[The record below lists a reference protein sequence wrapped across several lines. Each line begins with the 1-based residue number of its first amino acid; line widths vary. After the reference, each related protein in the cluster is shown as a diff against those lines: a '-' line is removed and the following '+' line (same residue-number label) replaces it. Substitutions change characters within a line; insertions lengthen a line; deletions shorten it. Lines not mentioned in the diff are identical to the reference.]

1 MKRLSLALLLAGC
14 GSSRVEDRV
23 CAAVEAAVT
32 GPNAAVDVREDFTVV
47 SVTHPD
53 GTGDRIYAESV
64 AYTGCDGV
72 LTNADGAHATGH
84 SVAHVAGRG
93 EGDSGSVYV
102 EITHPCDLVRYDQG
116 YTATCGWVTPKD

>member
-1 MKRLSLALLLAGC
+1 MRRLSLAILLADC

-23 CAAVEAAVT
+23 CAAVEVAVT
-32 GPNAAVDVREDFTVV
+32 GPNAAVDVRDDFTVV

-53 GTGDRIYAESV
+53 GTSGRIFAASV
-64 AYTGCDGV
+64 TYTGCGDV
-72 LTNADGAHATGH
+72 LTSADGAHATGH
-84 SVAHVAGRG
+84 SVAHIAGQG
-93 EGDSGSVYV
+93 AGDSGSVDV